1 MNSSLF
7 SFKKLGIQPD
17 VFLDAFLDKLLDPS
31 ELTPEEKQ
39 LYFQLKLTG
48 STDPRVVSAIESL
61 ESKSGGYG
69 LDAAVPKFSEFK
81 F

>member
-1 MNSSLF
+1 MNNSLS
-7 SFKKLGIQPD
+7 SFKKFGIQPD
-17 VFLDAFLDKLLDPS
+17 VFLDAFLNKLLDPS

-39 LYFQLKLTG
+39 LYYQLKLTG
-48 STDPRVVSAIESL
+48 STDPRVVTAMESL
-61 ESKSGGYG
+61 EAKSGGFG